1 MLPEVQDQ
9 IFQIIGFFDPTSTE
23 PSLSLPTQAGSV
35 ESGFQRLMLSNWDLI
50 GLVEALL
57 PPFRSSS
64 IIGTQPLSPRHPISS
79 ASSSTLNPGR
89 TEAVHSNASSSTASY
104 ATSTSTDTTAV
115 GDTSPYSATDNGPG
129 STIPQGNTL
138 KMEKMN
144 SEETLQHSLAR
155 ACLGLREL
163 ARAQAN
169 PLAND
174 SSSGWLCFDIAQ
186 DLTLRPGRRRLYH
199 GPEMELPSG
208 HTIGSKEADTSHVT
222 YTYIQR
228 ELFRLLSHEG
238 GVVPVVQGADAGRE
252 NNLSAGAFS
261 HLIEERLENA
271 KWQHEFLHSHKWWQ
285 ILAAYRDLQRLRG
298 VRSLDES
305 LISDIATNAHRMTA
319 EIRRQAAELEASLRT
334 LTIQSRSD
342 GAALKGLASLRRALR
357 IKMWYVSDVKNSSQ
371 YEDALRVTK
380 ALRTMAN
387 PRKSKQPSGLAGW
400 ARQRLRGSTAYDRA
414 DRQALEAVCAT
425 KEQGGL
431 DKLGD
436 DQVEL
441 TSRWLTRNSIEN
453 FCKGEER
460 IHRFCYEV
468 QKILSKLAGT
478 SMLESPVLWSSHL
491 FRKEKAA
498 FDTRN
503 RQHNLSAI
511 HSPVSPLQGFGE
523 SAVARHAS
531 LGFPHSP
538 KPSFLDAR
546 TQVPMDFSRGLQ
558 ISSLSRFDQHKT
570 MPGLPRGQ
578 APSFAASQALGSLSP
593 PMTPLSP
600 NISEV
605 FGASIPNRAEQI
617 SKPRVE
623 FVEEVKVSLLALIIS
638 DLGHLLWATGSDTDK
653 WVERAAGVW
662 HEARNSKSSPL
673 RASQE
678 VHPEP
683 EPMEVSSE
691 MEDIQ
696 PMELSVATS
705 LRTLSQKRD
714 TSEKHFHPSP
724 ARFPYS
730 DAYATLLQT
739 LSLSQDPYAKLHILC
754 QLEDLIISSVQDSKP
769 YGGLRGSAHNPSS
782 IEKKTIPRT
791 KATSLEEVIANCTER
806 RANTMKGKQPRS
818 PLPEAFLTAAALD
831 AGHPPTVS
839 ADEVVS
845 TLLVIFCDEEL
856 RPPTLY
862 RDLQYIAAF
871 IPSTVL
877 DQTARGKAFWDA
889 SLAALALKEEFTGAI
904 IDRASQITDYHI
916 SSKKSTTSKDAMD
929 FTTSDI
935 PQRPPWLADSSLG
948 DAAQLWLTAAKE
960 GSPVAARE
968 LALFYLTHPDL
979 IRRFTAPMSKGK
991 DVFGTALPIDQTSGG
1006 ALDPLTFSVVLHWM
1020 DVAASGGDREA
1031 KDFLRDNGA
1040 LTGA

>member
-9 IFQIIGFFDPTSTE
+9 IFQIIGFFDPPSAE
-23 PSLSLPTQAGSV
+23 PSLSLPTQADSVYSGS
-35 ESGFQRLMLSNWDLI
+35 QRLMLSNWDLV
-50 GLVEALL
+50 GVVEALL
-57 PPFRSSS
+57 PPPRSSS
-64 IIGTQPLSPRHPISS
+64 IIGTQPLSSGHLPSS
-79 ASSSTLNPGR
+79 ASSSTLNPDR
-89 TEAVHSNASSSTASY
+89 PEATESNASSTTASY

-115 GDTSPYSATDNGPG
+115 GDISPSSATENSPG
-129 STIPQGNTL
+129 SRIPQGSTL
-138 KMEKMN
+138 KMGKMN
-144 SEETLQHSLAR
+144 NEETLQHSLAR
-155 ACLGLREL
+155 ACLRLREL

-169 PLAND
+169 PLAFD
-174 SSSGWLCFDIAQ
+174 SSNGWLCFDILQ
-186 DLTLRPGRRRLYH
+186 DLTLRPSRRHLYH
-199 GPEMELPSG
+199 GPEMELTSG
-208 HTIGSKEADTSHVT
+208 SNIGSKEADTSHVK
-222 YTYIQR
+222 YTYIKR
-228 ELFRLLSHEG
+228 ELFGLLSHEG
-238 GVVPVVQGADAGRE
+238 TVPVAQGADTDSKD
-252 NNLSAGAFS
+252 NSSAGAFS
-261 HLIEERLENA
+261 HLIEGRLENA
-271 KWQHEFLHSHKWWQ
+271 RWQHEFLDTHKWWQ
-285 ILAAYRDLQRLRG
+285 ILAAYRDLQRSRG
-298 VRSLDES
+298 VQSLDQS
-305 LISDIATNAHRMTA
+305 LINDITTDAHRMTT
-319 EIRRQAAELEASLRT
+319 EVRRQAAELEASLRT
-334 LTIQSRSD
+334 LTVQSRSQ
-342 GAALKGLASLRRALR
+342 GALLKGLASLRRALR
-357 IKMWYVSDVKNSSQ
+357 IKMWYVSDVKHSSQ

-387 PRKSKQPSGLAGW
+387 PKKSKQPSGLASW
-400 ARQRLRGSTAYDRA
+400 ARQRLRGSTPYDRA
-414 DRQALEAVCAT
+414 DRQALEAICAT

-436 DQVEL
+436 DQVEI

-468 QKILSKLAGT
+468 QKILGKLAGT

-511 HSPVSPLQGFGE
+511 HSPVNPLQGFGE
-523 SAVARHAS
+523 SGVTRQAS

-538 KPSFLDAR
+538 KSTFLDAR

-558 ISSLSRFDQHKT
+558 ISSLSRFDQHRS

-578 APSFAASQALGSLSP
+578 APSFTASQALGNLSP

-605 FGASIPNRAEQI
+605 FGASVPNRAEQI

-623 FVEEVKVSLLALIIS
+623 FVEELKPSLLALIIS
-638 DLGHLLWATGSDTDK
+638 DLGYLLWATGSETDR
-653 WVERAAGVW
+653 WVERAAGAW
-662 HEARNSKSSPL
+662 HEARNSRLSPS
-673 RASQE
+673 RTSQE
-678 VHPEP
+678 THPQPEP
-683 EPMEVSSE
+683 KGVSSE
-691 MEDIQ
+691 TEDIQ

-705 LRTLSQKRD
+705 LSKPYQERHTP
-714 TSEKHFHPSP
+714 EKDLQPSP
-724 ARFPYS
+724 AQFPYS
-730 DAYATLLQT
+730 DAYTTLLQT
-739 LSLSQDPYAKLHILC
+739 MSLSQDPYAKLHMLC
-754 QLEDLIISSVQDSKP
+754 QLEDLIVNSLQDARLHRSLP
-769 YGGLRGSAHNPSS
+769 GSTHIPAL

-806 RANTMKGKQPRS
+806 RANTMKRKQPRS
-818 PLPEAFLTAAALD
+818 PLPEAFLTASALD
-831 AGHPPTVS
+831 AGNPPTIS
-839 ADEVVS
+839 ADEIVS
-845 TLLVIFCDEEL
+845 TLLTIFRDDEL

-889 SLAALALKEEFTGAI
+889 SLAALALKEEFTSAI

-916 SSKKSTTSKDAMD
+916 SSKKSATSKDAMD
-929 FTTSDI
+929 ITTSDI
-935 PQRPPWLADSSLG
+935 PQTPPWLASSSLG

-979 IRRFTAPMSKGK
+979 LRRVTAPMSKGK
-991 DVFGTALPIDQTSGG
+991 DVFGTSLPIDQTSGG
-1006 ALDPLTFSVVLHWM
+1006 ALDPTTFSVVLHWM

-1031 KDFLRDNGA
+1031 KDFLRDIGA
-1040 LTGA
+1040 LTGT

>member
-1 MLPEVQDQ
+1 
-9 IFQIIGFFDPTSTE
+9 
-23 PSLSLPTQAGSV
+23 
-35 ESGFQRLMLSNWDLI
+35 MLSNWDVI
-50 GLVEALL
+50 GVVEALL
-57 PPFRSSS
+57 PPSRSSS
-64 IIGTQPLSPRHPISS
+64 IIGTQPLSSGHPTSS
-79 ASSSTLNPGR
+79 ASSSTLNPDR
-89 TEAVHSNASSSTASY
+89 SEAADFNVSSTSASY

-115 GDTSPYSATDNGPG
+115 GDISPYSATDHDSGG
-129 STIPQGNTL
+129 TVPQGNTL
-138 KMEKMN
+138 KMAKMN
-144 SEETLQHSLAR
+144 NEETLQHSLAR
-155 ACLGLREL
+155 ACLRLCEL
-163 ARAQAN
+163 AGAQAN
-169 PLAND
+169 PLAID
-174 SSSGWLCFDIAQ
+174 SSNGWLCFDIMQ
-186 DLTLRPGRRRLYH
+186 DLTLRPSRRRLYH
-199 GPEMELPSG
+199 APEMGLTSG
-208 HTIGSKEADTSHVT
+208 STPGSKEVDPSHVR
-222 YTYIQR
+222 YTHIKR
-228 ELFRLLSHEG
+228 ELFRLLSHQET
-238 GVVPVVQGADAGRE
+238 VPVAQGADADSA
-252 NNLSAGAFS
+252 NDLSAGNFS
-261 HLIEERLENA
+261 HLIERRLENA
-271 KWQHEFLHSHKWWQ
+271 KWQHEFLETHKWWQ
-285 ILAAYRDLQRLRG
+285 ILAVYRDLQRSRG
-298 VRSLDES
+298 IQSLDES
-305 LISDIATNAHRMTA
+305 LINDITTDALRMTA
-319 EIRRQAAELEASLRT
+319 EIRRQAVELEASLRT
-334 LTIQSRSD
+334 LAIQSRSE

-387 PRKSKQPSGLAGW
+387 PKKSKQPSGLASW
-400 ARQRLRGSTAYDRA
+400 ARQRLRGSTPYDRA
-414 DRQALEAVCAT
+414 DRQALEAICAT

-436 DQVEL
+436 DQVEI

-460 IHRFCYEV
+460 IHRFCHEV
-468 QKILSKLAGT
+468 QKILGKLAGT

-503 RQHNLSAI
+503 RQHNLLAI

-523 SAVARHAS
+523 SGVPRQAS

-538 KPSFLDAR
+538 KSTFLDAR
-546 TQVPMDFSRGLQ
+546 TQMPMDFSRGLQ
-558 ISSLSRFDQHKT
+558 ISSLSRFDQHRS

-578 APSFAASQALGSLSP
+578 APSFTGSQALGNLSP

-600 NISEV
+600 NITEV

-623 FVEEVKVSLLALIIS
+623 FVEELKTSLLALIIS
-638 DLGHLLWATGSDTDK
+638 DLGHLLWATGSETDR
-653 WVERAAGVW
+653 WVKRAAGAW

-683 EPMEVSSE
+683 QLKGVSSE

-696 PMELSVATS
+696 PMELSVAIS
-705 LRTLSQKRD
+705 PSKLLQERD
-714 TSEKHFHPSP
+714 TPEKDLQPSP
-724 ARFPYS
+724 VQFPYL

-739 LSLSQDPYAKLHILC
+739 MSLSQDPYAKLHILC
-754 QLEDLIISSVQDSKP
+754 QLEDLVISSLQDARPHGS
-769 YGGLRGSAHNPSS
+769 LQGSAHAPAST
-782 IEKKTIPRT
+782 EKKTIPRT

-806 RANTMKGKQPRS
+806 RANTMKRKQPRS
-818 PLPEAFLTAAALD
+818 PLPEAFLTASALD
-831 AGHPPTVS
+831 AGHPPIVS
-839 ADEVVS
+839 GDEIVS
-845 TLLVIFCDEEL
+845 TLLTIFRDDEL

-889 SLAALALKEEFTGAI
+889 SLAALALKEDFTSAI
-904 IDRASQITDYHI
+904 TDRASQITDYHI
-916 SSKKSTTSKDAMD
+916 SSRKSATSKDAMD
-929 FTTSDI
+929 ITTSDI
-935 PQRPPWLADSSLG
+935 PQTPQWLANSSLG
-948 DAAQLWLTAAKE
+948 DAAQFWLTAARE

-979 IRRFTAPMSKGK
+979 LRRVTAPMSKGK

-1020 DVAASGGDREA
+1020 EVATSGGDREA